1 MDYKQIIADAVHI
14 DGVSAQE
21 IYELLA
27 LPKDTSMGDFCLPCF
42 KFAKQMRIS
51 PLAIAQNIAT
61 SIVAPE
67 SFSHVEAVG
76 GYVNFR
82 LNKTQY
88 ARKVLDKI
96 LAENDNFG
104 CSSIGKGKTI
114 CIDYSSVN
122 IAKPFHMGHLLN
134 TCIGSAL
141 YKICVALG
149 YNVVGINHLGD
160 WGTQFGKLIV
170 AYKLWG
176 DKADIDKRGV
186 RGLLDIYVR
195 FHAEAEKD
203 EALNDQARFWFK
215 QIENGNQEAIDL
227 WTWFKKITLAEVAK
241 IYKRLDVRFDSYNG
255 ESFYNDKMQPILDEL
270 KEKGLLEKSEGAEI
284 VRFDNDE
291 LPPCLLVRA
300 DGATLYATR
309 DLAAAFY
316 RKKTYDF
323 YKCLYVVAYQQNLHF
338 QQVFKVIEK
347 MGCEWS
353 KDLEHVAHGMVSLE
367 DGALSTRSGNV
378 VFLEDVLNKAVEK
391 ALAVIEEKNPNIAN
405 KSEIAEQV
413 GVGAII
419 FGVLF
424 NNRIKDS
431 VFSYDKV
438 LNFEGETGPYA
449 QYTFARCNSVLEK
462 GGDIVG
468 DIDWNGIDSEEGAN
482 LVRLLDRFP
491 DAVEEAGR
499 RYEPSIV
506 TRHIIEVAKA
516 FNKFYFE
523 HNINNADQPVKNARL
538 ILAKA
543 TKIVLSKGLGL
554 LGIATPSHM

>member
-468 DIDWNGIDSEEGAN
+468 DIDWNGIDSEEGA
-482 LVRLLDRFP
+482 
-491 DAVEEAGR
+491 
-499 RYEPSIV
+499 
-506 TRHIIEVAKA
+506 
-516 FNKFYFE
+516 
-523 HNINNADQPVKNARL
+523 
-538 ILAKA
+538 
-543 TKIVLSKGLGL
+543 
-554 LGIATPSHM
+554 

>member
-468 DIDWNGIDSEEGAN
+468 DIDWDGIDSEEGAN

-491 DAVEEAGR
+491 EAVEEAGR

-523 HNINNADQPVKNARL
+523 HNINNADQPIKNARL